1 MNIDKITIHGTS
13 YDIKDV
19 TSTYSQIE
27 ISNLLSSGVAIG
39 TITLNGT
46 SYIIYAPNN
55 SSASGLQV
63 IASGNEL
70 MLTNL

>member
-63 IASGNEL
+63 TAGGNEL
-70 MLTNL
+70 VLTNL

>member
-55 SSASGLQV
+55 SSASGFQV